1 MITTTAYI
9 LISTILSNNGTLTQS
24 TSTFADKAS
33 CESAAVKQDFVLKEI
48 KVHYTHWNLTCQP
61 YQLAGDKK

>member
-24 TSTFADKAS
+24 TATFAGKPS
-33 CESAAVKQDFVLKEI
+33 CESAAVRQDFVLKALQT
-48 KVHYTHWNLTCQP
+48 HYTHWNLTCHP
-61 YQLAGDKK
+61 YSLTEEKK